1 MWLIV
6 TWWFNYTIIDA
17 FKDGILSKVHNLIK
31 CKKTT
36 KKNKTTT
43 TKKKKLKSVYT
54 FNLEYKCTWILTIA
68 IHIYKKTRLRDDW
81 EIYDIDFIA

>member
-31 CKKTT
+31 CKK
-36 KKNKTTT
+36 KKNKTKQLQP
-43 TKKKKLKSVYT
+43 KKKNWNQS
-54 FNLEYKCTWILTIA
+54 ILLI
-68 IHIYKKTRLRDDW
+68 
-81 EIYDIDFIA
+81 